1 MNTKRNKFKFLRFF
15 FYFIGFPCLC
25 LAVISLITPTI
36 NEPVYEKYGKI
47 CVLVPFILW
56 GIVELLK
63 ILLNKLAKKGSLKAD
78 VANLSL
84 VVTTIMLVAIPFAST
99 DIALSKQY
107 KALQDKM
114 GKKETVTISYVDPL
128 DESKTITEEIT
139 MYNGATL
146 PEYKK
151 VLGWAVDST
160 TKGNSYM
167 SGFAGECNSYI
178 SKNNLAGYGSSE
190 KGFSETKQVNYDI
203 NLDGVVDSKD
213 QQKIGYVRGFYDD
226 LKFQEQGK
234 YNYTI
239 IAAKLNGRYNRIT
252 NVQKAYAA
260 NIAKLT
266 TRIVQIEKNEEI
278 KEPDNANLNANI
290 IIDPSN
296 NSKTLIPTDKAS
308 VKTMLT
314 NEQSKL
320 DTFTKKYSKEIQELG
335 GQRVRIYDDTVKA
348 LLGIIAN
355 ANEILP
361 DGLDINALGMTLP
374 VGNIVK
380 FLGDIVGGIDKL
392 SPALIDTLVGAIC
405 SQTNTNT
412 ASAMYNHKYLEIS
425 TGLPEGNHYEKC
437 AKAATGIATSNGYD
451 YTAVKALEYK
461 LELYP
466 QVIVYARLRRVMY
479 IFMGILIISLM
490 MVDHYNRKI
499 KQIDNIIFNEHTDKV
514 IKDRG
519 YVLQTALNNDTVS
532 DIKISAQSVS
542 EPVEIKTND
551 VVKNDSM
558 NKPFVNNIDKAT
570 KNDSIVEDKPVADNK
585 QNVSESKPL
594 INNIKEEKVVL
605 KEETKT
611 NIEDSEKEKPHP
623 VGIDL
628 TQLQGG
634 NK

>member
-296 NSKTLIPTDKAS
+296 NSKTLIPADIAS

-611 NIEDSEKEKPHP
+611 NTEDSEKEKPHP